1 MATVDLTSRPW
12 AEFGQEKNVTI
23 GGRNKAG
30 LELAVFGKTG

>member
-12 AEFGQEKNVTI
+12 AEFGQERDVTI
-23 GGRNKAG
+23 GGRNEAG